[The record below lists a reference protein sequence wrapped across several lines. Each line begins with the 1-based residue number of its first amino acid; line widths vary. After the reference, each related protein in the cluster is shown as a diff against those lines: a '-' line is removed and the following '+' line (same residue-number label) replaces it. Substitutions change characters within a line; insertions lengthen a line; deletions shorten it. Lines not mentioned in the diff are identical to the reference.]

1 MSTAVLF
8 DFDGTVGDTESPA
21 MEVAFWMIAPYLV
34 GLDGKSEE
42 EVSAEGPIY
51 VRENAGKAFEHMM
64 KACDGA
70 RVAAGLLPIEEARS
84 QQQEPPALLA
94 IVDRRR
100 ADLGLETIAAL
111 REGKREPATL
121 LQQQKDDTVLR
132 LSKAARPCPG
142 VVEALE
148 GLKALGVGFVIAT
161 TSGKPR
167 VPVSVDAAG
176 LREFFPSDELHIHSG
191 ESDFTPPRFKPE
203 PDVYLRAA
211 EFVKLPATQCIA
223 VEDSA
228 SGVGSASNAHIGLIV
243 GYVGASHIP
252 AEKRADHA
260 KMLMAGGRA
269 ENGRGADVV
278 IHDMRDL
285 PALVQH
291 FAALQSAGRSGDGS
305 ARLPL
310 TRADLTNIKG
320 EAFFADE

>member
-1 MSTAVLF
+1 M
-8 DFDGTVGDTESPA
+8 
-21 MEVAFWMIAPYLV
+21 
-34 GLDGKSEE
+34 
-42 EVSAEGPIY
+42 
-51 VRENAGKAFEHMM
+51 
-64 KACDGA
+64 
-70 RVAAGLLPIEEARS
+70 
-84 QQQEPPALLA
+84 
-94 IVDRRR
+94 
-100 ADLGLETIAAL
+100 
-111 REGKREPATL
+111 
-121 LQQQKDDTVLR
+121 R

-148 GLKALGVGFVIAT
+148 GLKALGVAFVIAT

-176 LREFFPSDELHIHSG
+176 LRDFFPSDELHIHSG

-211 EFVKLPATQCIA
+211 EFVKLPASQCIA

-228 SGVGSASNAHIGLIV
+228 SGVGSASNARIGLIV

-252 AEKRADHA
+252 AEKRSDHA

-285 PALVQH
+285 PAMVQH

-310 TRADLTNIKG
+310 TRADLTSLKG